1 MFFNIANSTRYLER
15 LQSTPLLSNI
25 PEFKQALTALPES
38 SFESLFQS
46 FISDKASDLSSI
58 DDTLKE
64 FVSISFSFKTPSTPN
79 HSFDKNFNFWIT
91 SYPLITNPS
100 FRNQIKK
107 TSYYNS
113 KINKLDLNKTAT
125 LISNNELFTVW
136 LANRIGEF
144 ENINT
149 LNNIS
154 TNNSSGI
161 YGKIELNL
169 LENTFL

>member
-1 MFFNIANSTRYLER
+1 MLLYFILIDQQKMLEIEGLEEVLR
-15 LQSTPLLSNI
+15 
-25 PEFKQALTALPES
+25 ER
-38 SFESLFQS
+38 
-46 FISDKASDLSSI
+46 
-58 DDTLKE
+58 DTYYRK
-64 FVSISFSFKTPSTPN
+64 I
-79 HSFDKNFNFWIT
+79 DKNFNFWIT

-113 KINKLDLNKTAT
+113 KVNKLDLNKTSA
-125 LISNNELFTVW
+125 LISNNGLFTVW